1 MEKPSEKFFL
11 GTKTELRWLRKVLL
25 PFWVCRI
32 LLLVMMGVAQIASVY
47 WISQELDIKGSVL
60 ASLVVGVLFA
70 VLCVSGD
77 AVSMILLGR
86 NALTPG
92 AFLGFQVVETTLWTG
107 VMIVEAIDAV
117 ETRSKRRNFLIWL
130 IAGVL

>member
-1 MEKPSEKFFL
+1 MEKPNERFL
-11 GTKTELRWLRKVLL
+11 HGTKTEFRWLRKVLL

-32 LLLVMMGVAQIASVY
+32 LLLVMMAVAQIASVY

-60 ASLVVGVLFA
+60 ASLVVVVLFA
-70 VLCVSGD
+70 VLCVSMD

-86 NALTPG
+86 NALKPI
-92 AFLGFQVVETTLWTG
+92 AFLVIQAIETTLWTG
-107 VMIVEAIDAV
+107 LIVVEIINAV
-117 ETRSKRRNFLIWL
+117 ETSSKRRNFLIWF